1 MLPLPLVV
9 HQEFAFTFTPIVDR
23 FIAGWHTFI
32 LMNVNTEEIET
43 PRLSTLDR
51 FLPVWIVIAMAAGL
65 LLGRGVPGLQE
76 ALDAVKVDNTSVLI
90 ALGLFAMM
98 YPVLARVKYEEM
110 GHLAGDRRMLWLSL
124 FMNWL
129 VGPLLMFAL
138 AWIFLADYPEF
149 RTGLIVIGLA
159 RCIAMVLIWNDLA
172 CGDRE
177 AGALLVAINSI
188 FQILAYAL
196 LGTFYLAILPG
207 WLGLDT
213 QDVAFSTWGITK
225 AVLIFLGIPLLLGF
239 LTRQI
244 GVSRKGRD
252 WYDNTFAPKI
262 APIALYGLLF
272 TIVILFALQGNA
284 ITSDPLSVVLIAL
297 PLMIYFALM
306 WFAAM
311 WASHAIGLPYARS
324 ATVAFTSAGNNFEL
338 AIAVSIGVWGVTSG
352 QALTGVIGPL
362 IEVPALVA
370 LVYVSLWL
378 RRKWKWKEFA

>member
-1 MLPLPLVV
+1 MNSQQQTKKSEQQV
-9 HQEFAFTFTPIVDR
+9 
-23 FIAGWHTFI
+23 IA
-32 LMNVNTEEIET
+32 N
-43 PRLSTLDR
+43 LSTLDR
-51 FLPVWIVIAMAAGL
+51 FLPLWIVLAMALGL
-65 LLGRGVPGLQE
+65 LLGRGIPGLQS
-76 ALDAVKVDNTSVLI
+76 ALDSFTIDNTSVLI
-90 ALGLFAMM
+90 AIGLFAMM
-98 YPVLARVKYEEM
+98 YPVLARVKYEEI
-110 GHLAGDRRMLWLSL
+110 GHLAGDRKLLWLSL
-124 FMNWL
+124 VLNWL

-207 WLGLDT
+207 WLGLES

-225 AVLIFLGIPLLLGF
+225 AVLIFLGIPLALGF
-239 LTRQI
+239 FTRQI
-244 GVSRKGRD
+244 GVAKKGRE
-252 WYDNTFAPKI
+252 WYDTKFAPKI
-262 APIALYGLLF
+262 APIALWGLLF
-272 TIVILFALQGNA
+272 TIVVLFALQGEA
-284 ITSDPLSVVLIAL
+284 ITSDPVSVVLIAV
-297 PLMIYFALM
+297 PLMIYFIIM
-306 WFAAM
+306 WFTAMGAA
-311 WASHAIGLPYARS
+311 HAIGLSYARS

-352 QALTGVIGPL
+352 QALAGVIGPL

-370 LVYVSLWL
+370 LVYASLWL
-378 RRKWKWKEFA
+378 RRRWTWREQL

>member
-1 MLPLPLVV
+1 MKANQQTKKSEQQV
-9 HQEFAFTFTPIVDR
+9 
-23 FIAGWHTFI
+23 IA
-32 LMNVNTEEIET
+32 N
-43 PRLSTLDR
+43 LSTLDR
-51 FLPVWIVIAMAAGL
+51 FLPLWIVLAMALGL
-65 LLGRGVPGLQE
+65 LLGRGIPGLQS
-76 ALDAVKVDNTSVLI
+76 ALNAVTIDNTSVLI
-90 ALGLFAMM
+90 AIGLFAMM

-110 GHLAGDRRMLWLSL
+110 GNLAGDRKLIWLSL
-124 FMNWL
+124 VLNWL
-129 VGPLLMFAL
+129 FGPLLMFAL

-177 AGALLVAINSI
+177 AGALLVAINSV
-188 FQILAYAL
+188 FQIVAYAL

-225 AVLIFLGIPLLLGF
+225 AVLIFLGIPLALGY

-244 GVSRKGRD
+244 GVAKKGRE
-252 WYDNTFAPKI
+252 WYDTKFAPRI
-262 APIALYGLLF
+262 APIALWGLLF
-272 TIVILFALQGNA
+272 TIVVLFALQGEA
-284 ITSDPLSVVLIAL
+284 ITSDPMSVVLIAV
-297 PLMIYFALM
+297 PLLIYFIVM
-306 WFAAM
+306 WFTAMGAA
-311 WASHAIGLPYARS
+311 HAIGLSYARS
-324 ATVAFTSAGNNFEL
+324 TTVAFTSAGNNFEL

-352 QALTGVIGPL
+352 QALAGVIGPL

-378 RRKWKWKEFA
+378 RRKWTWKEQL

>member
-1 MLPLPLVV
+1 MNT
-9 HQEFAFTFTPIVDR
+9 HQQTKKSEQQV
-23 FIAGWHTFI
+23 IA
-32 LMNVNTEEIET
+32 N
-43 PRLSTLDR
+43 LSTLDR
-51 FLPVWIVIAMAAGL
+51 FLPLWIVLAMALGL
-65 LLGRGVPGLQE
+65 LLGRGIPGLQS
-76 ALDAVKVDNTSVLI
+76 ALDSFTIDNTSVLI
-90 ALGLFAMM
+90 AIGLFAMM
-98 YPVLARVKYEEM
+98 YPVLARVKYEEI
-110 GHLAGDRRMLWLSL
+110 GHLAGDRKLLWLSL
-124 FMNWL
+124 VLNWL

-207 WLGLDT
+207 WLGLES

-225 AVLIFLGIPLLLGF
+225 AVLIFLGIPLALGF
-239 LTRQI
+239 FTRQI
-244 GVSRKGRD
+244 GVAKKGRE
-252 WYDNTFAPKI
+252 WYDTKFAPKI
-262 APIALYGLLF
+262 APIALWGLLF
-272 TIVILFALQGNA
+272 TIVVLFALQGEA
-284 ITSDPLSVVLIAL
+284 ITSDPVSVVLIAV
-297 PLMIYFALM
+297 PLMIYFIIM
-306 WFAAM
+306 WFTAMGAA
-311 WASHAIGLPYARS
+311 HAIGLSYARS
-324 ATVAFTSAGNNFEL
+324 TTVAFTSAGNNFEL

-352 QALTGVIGPL
+352 QALAGVIGPL

-378 RRKWKWKEFA
+378 RRKWTWKEQL